1 MPCLSM
7 YTNVPYMKKL
17 IVTLTQEE
25 DISISAMLM
34 SFLLGMLTA
43 LLTFCFFI

>member
-1 MPCLSM
+1 MH
-7 YTNVPYMKKL
+7 TNVPYMKKL
-17 IVTLTQEE
+17 ILTLTQEE
-25 DISISAMLM
+25 DISISGMLM